1 MISFCPAESR
11 FYNALFVKAEHV
23 SGSLDYHGHRHI
35 FDKFLEDIRPQ
46 RLNMK
51 HAFSFSHLDEVV
63 FFVYYCFLPAFSL
76 LDTGTVIYF
85 T

>member
-46 RLNMK
+46 RLNLK

-63 FFVYYCFLPAFSL
+63 FFDYYCLLPAFSL